1 MNRQTKFLLQK
12 LGLYPLA
19 RALYRRLS
27 PTHRRERRFNTRF
40 YGEIINAGDLCFD
53 VGANVGQSVEALV
66 EVDAIVVAIEPNP
79 NCLPVL
85 NYQFRHNPNVTI
97 VNKAIGATLG
107 FAELH
112 FSGTD
117 GTSSMRKDWPYPN
130 KEVLRVEMMTLDALI
145 AEFGLPKFLKVD
157 VEGFEL
163 EVFRG
168 LTQPIPLIYFEM
180 HAHEASFVSQILE
193 RLSTIGEII
202 GVNAVSGDNSRWLM
216 DHWVSYDQFFAK
228 LGEPLPRHANV
239 VVKMNS

>member
-1 MNRQTKFLLQK
+1 M
-12 LGLYPLA
+12 
-19 RALYRRLS
+19 
-27 PTHRRERRFNTRF
+27 RF

-85 NYQFRHNPNVTI
+85 NYQFQHNPSVAI
-97 VNKAIGATLG
+97 VNKAIGATPG

-117 GTSSMRKDWPYPN
+117 STASMREDWPFPN
-130 KEVLRVEMMTLDALI
+130 KEVLKVEVTTLDALI

-163 EVFRG
+163 EVFKG

-180 HAHEASFVSQILE
+180 HAHEVSFVSQILE
-193 RLSTIGEII
+193 RLFAIGEII
-202 GVNAVSGDNSRWLM
+202 GVNAVSGDNSCWLM
-216 DHWVSYDQFFAK
+216 DQWVKHDQFLAK
-228 LGEPLPRHANV
+228 LGEPLPRRANV